1 MSLMISGYPVGL
13 GEHQRIRLSEAL
25 MSVLIVSSHRA
36 WLREG
41 EQNLVQRFDPDG
53 PLDTIGFF
61 IAKFKKS
68 PCEQTK
74 VVTVE
79 E

>member
-1 MSLMISGYPVGL
+1 M
-13 GEHQRIRLSEAL
+13 
-25 MSVLIVSSHRA
+25 LIVSSHRA

-41 EQNLVQRFDPDG
+41 EQTLVQRFDPDG

-68 PCEQTK
+68 PFEQM
-74 VVTVE
+74 VTVE
-79 E
+79 EGPVRH